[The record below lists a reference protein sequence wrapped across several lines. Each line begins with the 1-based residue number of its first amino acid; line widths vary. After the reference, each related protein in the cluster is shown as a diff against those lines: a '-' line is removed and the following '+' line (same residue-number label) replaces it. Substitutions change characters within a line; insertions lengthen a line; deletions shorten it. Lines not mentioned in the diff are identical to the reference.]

1 MRLSFYPI
9 LQYKQDPGDGL
20 SDLQPIDERPD
31 DPNLGDPEQPEGGG
45 STGAEDPDDDLPD
58 PVDGD
63 ARGDKDPTPQDDIPT
78 FSKVQYYK
86 IDLYNTKSNLYGEAV
101 EKWYYPPYTL
111 NCNVERSD
119 ITFTDTEYG
128 VDENQT
134 MTLYVKHI
142 DLVTLDITPEVGDI
156 FKDVGR
162 HFEVNGINRIMQP
175 DPALGFQIDGSP
187 FYVVSYVITGY
198 LTRTSKLNLVKYSS

>member
-9 LQYKQDPGDGL
+9 LQYNFDGKGELVPIGDQPTYDDEVDQPDGDLTTGADDPGDDFKSPATG
-20 SDLQPIDERPD
+20 SRPAN
-31 DPNLGDPEQPEGGG
+31 DPAPG
-45 STGAEDPDDDLPD
+45 
-58 PVDGD
+58 
-63 ARGDKDPTPQDDIPT
+63 DDIPT
-78 FSKVQYYK
+78 FSTVQYYK

-101 EKWYYPPYTL
+101 EKWYYPPYIL
-111 NCNVERSD
+111 DCNVERSD
-119 ITFTDTEYG
+119 IIFTDTEYG

-142 DLVTLDITPEVGDI
+142 DLINLDITPEVGDI

-162 HFEVNGINRIMQP
+162 HFEVTGVNRIMQP
-175 DPALGFQIDGSP
+175 DPALGFQTDGSP
-187 FYVVSYVITGY
+187 FYIVNYVITGY

>member
-9 LQYKQDPGDGL
+9 LQYFDGIGEL
-20 SDLQPIDERPD
+20 VPVNEQPL
-31 DPNLGDPEQPEGGG
+31 DPNLGDPEEPDNNVG
-45 STGAEDPDDDLPD
+45 TGAELPD
-58 PVDGD
+58 NNLPAQNGGGV
-63 ARGDKDPTPQDDIPT
+63 RGKDDPAPGDDIPT

-86 IDLYNTKSNLYGEAV
+86 IDLYNTKSNLYGEST

-134 MTLYVKHI
+134 CTLFVKHI

-156 FKDVGR
+156 FVEVGR
-162 HFEVNGINRIMQP
+162 HFEVSGVNRVLQP
-175 DPALGFQIDGSP
+175 DQALGFQIDGSP
-187 FYVVSYVITGY
+187 FYIVNYVITGY

>member
-9 LQYKQDPGDGL
+9 LQYDFDGKGDL
-20 SDLQPIDERPD
+20 VPIDEQPEDDNLRDPEEPD
-31 DPNLGDPEQPEGGG
+31 DNVD
-45 STGAEDPDDDLPD
+45 TGAEAPDNNLPNQFD
-58 PVDGD
+58 QEP
-63 ARGDKDPTPQDDIPT
+63 RGDKDPTPLDDIPT
-78 FSKVQYYK
+78 FSIVQYYK

-111 NCNVERSD
+111 NCNIERSD

-134 MTLYVKHI
+134 YTLYVKHI
-142 DLVTLDITPEVGDI
+142 DLVTLDITPEVGDV

-162 HFEVNGINRIMQP
+162 HFEVSGVNRIMQP
-175 DPALGFQIDGSP
+175 DPDLGFQIDGSP
-187 FYVVSYVITGY
+187 FYTVSYVITGY

>member
-9 LQYKQDPGDGL
+9 LQYFDGIGEL
-20 SDLQPIDERPD
+20 VPVNEQPL
-31 DPNLGDPEQPEGGG
+31 DPNLGDPEQPDDSVG
-45 STGAEDPDDDLPD
+45 TGAETPGNNLPAQNGGGPRGGNDPAP
-58 PVDGD
+58 G
-63 ARGDKDPTPQDDIPT
+63 DDIPT

-86 IDLYNTKSNLYGEAV
+86 IDLYNTKSNLYGEST

-134 MTLYVKHI
+134 CTLFVKHI

-156 FKDVGR
+156 FVEVGR
-162 HFEVNGINRIMQP
+162 HFEVIGVNRLLQP
-175 DPALGFQIDGSP
+175 DQALGFQTDGSP
-187 FYVVSYVITGY
+187 FYIVNYVITGY

>member
-9 LQYKQDPGDGL
+9 LQYNFDGIGEL
-20 SDLQPIDERPD
+20 TPINEQPP
-31 DPNLGDPEQPEGGG
+31 DPNLTDPEQPEDNLG
-45 STGAEDPDDDLPD
+45 TGAEDPDNNLPGQID
-58 PVDGD
+58 QGP
-63 ARGDKDPTPQDDIPT
+63 RGDKDPTPQDDVPT

-86 IDLYNTKSNLYGEAV
+86 IDLYNTKSNLYGESV

-156 FKDVGR
+156 FKDAGR

>member
-9 LQYKQDPGDGL
+9 LQYNFDGKGEL
-20 SDLQPIDERPD
+20 VPI
-31 DPNLGDPEQPEGGG
+31 GEQPTYDDEVDQPDGNLT
-45 STGAEDPDDDLPD
+45 TGADAPDDDFKD
-58 PVDGD
+58 PVQFDRPAD
-63 ARGDKDPTPQDDIPT
+63 DPTPADDIPT
-78 FSKVQYYK
+78 NAVVQYYK

-111 NCNVERSD
+111 DCNIERSD

-134 MTLYVKHI
+134 ITLYVKKI
-142 DLVTLDITPEVGDI
+142 SLFTLDFNPEVGDI
-156 FKDVGR
+156 FTDSGR
-162 HFEVNGINRIMQP
+162 YFEVSGVNRVMTP
-175 DPALGFQIDGSP
+175 DPSLGFQTDGSP
-187 FYVVSYVITGY
+187 VYIVSYVITGY

>member
-9 LQYKQDPGDGL
+9 LQYFDGIAGEL
-20 SDLQPIDERPD
+20 VPVNEQPL
-31 DPNLGDPEQPEGGG
+31 DPNLGDPEPPEGGAG
-45 STGAEDPDDDLPD
+45 TGAEVPSGGLPD
-58 PVDGD
+58 PIGGGV
-63 ARGDKDPTPQDDIPT
+63 RGKDDPAPGDDIPT

-86 IDLYNTKSNLYGEAV
+86 IDLYNTKSNLYGEST

-134 MTLYVKHI
+134 CTLFVKHI

-156 FKDVGR
+156 FVEVGR
-162 HFEVNGINRIMQP
+162 HFEVNGVNRILQP
-175 DPALGFQIDGSP
+175 DQALGFQIDGSP
-187 FYVVSYVITGY
+187 FYIVNYVITGY

>member
-9 LQYKQDPGDGL
+9 LQYFDGIGDL
-20 SDLQPIDERPD
+20 VPVNEQPE
-31 DPNLGDPEQPEGGG
+31 DPNLGDPEPPEGGAG
-45 STGAEDPDDDLPD
+45 TGAEVPSGGLPD
-58 PVDGD
+58 PIGGEV
-63 ARGDKDPTPQDDIPT
+63 RGKDDPAPGDDIPT

-86 IDLYNTKSNLYGEAV
+86 IDLYNTKSNLYGEST

-128 VDENQT
+128 IDENQT
-134 MTLYVKHI
+134 CTLFVKHI

-156 FKDVGR
+156 FVEVGR
-162 HFEVNGINRIMQP
+162 HFEVNGVNRVLQP
-175 DPALGFQIDGSP
+175 DQALGFQIDGSP
-187 FYVVSYVITGY
+187 FYIVNYVITGY

>member
-9 LQYKQDPGDGL
+9 LQYFDGIAGEL
-20 SDLQPIDERPD
+20 VPVNEQPL
-31 DPNLGDPEQPEGGG
+31 DPNLGDPEPPESGAG
-45 STGAEDPDDDLPD
+45 TGAEVPSGGLPNPIDGGVRGKDDPAP
-58 PVDGD
+58 G
-63 ARGDKDPTPQDDIPT
+63 DDIPT

-86 IDLYNTKSNLYGEAV
+86 IDLYNTKSNLYGEST

-134 MTLYVKHI
+134 CTLFVKHI

-156 FKDVGR
+156 FVEVGR
-162 HFEVNGINRIMQP
+162 HFEVNGVNRVLQP
-175 DPALGFQIDGSP
+175 DQALGFQIDGSP
-187 FYVVSYVITGY
+187 FYIVNYVITGY

>member
-9 LQYKQDPGDGL
+9 LQYNFDGIGEL
-20 SDLQPIDERPD
+20 TPVNEQPL
-31 DPNLGDPEQPEGGG
+31 DPNLGDPEPPEEGTG
-45 STGAEDPDDDLPD
+45 TGAEVPSGGLPD
-58 PVDGD
+58 PIGGGV
-63 ARGDKDPTPQDDIPT
+63 RGKDDPAPGDDIPT

-86 IDLYNTKSNLYGEAV
+86 IDLYNTKSNLYGESI

-134 MTLYVKHI
+134 CTLFVKHI

-156 FKDVGR
+156 FVEVGR
-162 HFEVNGINRIMQP
+162 HFEVIGVNRLLQP
-175 DPALGFQIDGSP
+175 DQALGFQTDGSP
-187 FYVVSYVITGY
+187 FYIVNYVITGY

>member
-9 LQYKQDPGDGL
+9 LQYNSSMGDGIGPL
-20 SDLQPIDERPD
+20 SPQDEFPD

-45 STGAEDPDDDLPD
+45 STGAEDPDDNYKD
-58 PVDGD
+58 PVGGGV
-63 ARGDKDPTPQDDIPT
+63 RGKDDPSPQDDIPT
-78 FSKVQYYK
+78 FSTVQYYK

-101 EKWYYPPYTL
+101 EKWYYPPYIL
-111 NCNVERSD
+111 NCNVERND
-119 ITFTDTEYG
+119 IAFTDTEYG

-134 MTLYVKHI
+134 MTLFVKHI
-142 DLVTLDITPEVGDI
+142 DLVNLDITPQVGDI
-156 FKDVGR
+156 FRDVGR
-162 HFEVNGINRIMQP
+162 HFEVSGVNRIMQP

-198 LTRTSKLNLVKYSS
+198 LTRTSKLNIVKYSS

>member
-9 LQYKQDPGDGL
+9 LQYNFDGIGIPQEVK
-20 SDLQPIDERPD
+20 DQEP
-31 DPNLGDPEQPEGGG
+31 DPNLGDPEQPDNSVG
-45 STGAEDPDDDLPD
+45 TGAEDPDDNLPGQID
-58 PVDGD
+58 QGP
-63 ARGDKDPTPQDDIPT
+63 RGPKDPTPQDDVPT
-78 FSKVQYYK
+78 FAKVQYYK
-86 IDLYNTKSNLYGEAV
+86 IDLYNTKSNLYGESV

-134 MTLYVKHI
+134 YTLYVKHI

-162 HFEVNGINRIMQP
+162 HFEVSGVNRIMQP

-187 FYVVSYVITGY
+187 FYTVSYVITGY